1 MNQKDRLILQK
12 IGQYCSDIGKLIE
25 RFGDDYKIYESDFAF
40 QYACSMCIIQI
51 GELTAQLSEE
61 MKETYSDVPWQQIKS
76 MRNLFAH
83 DYARVDHE
91 IVWET
96 LKSSIPE
103 LGKECGDI
111 LDSGK
116 NENEENNG

>member
-12 IGQYCSDIGKLIE
+12 IKQYCNDVEKLIA
-25 RFGDDYKIYESDFAF
+25 RFGDGYKIYESDFAY

-61 MKETYSDVPWQQIKS
+61 IKATYQDVPWQQIKS

-96 LKSSIPE
+96 LKDNIPE
-103 LGKECGDI
+103 LEKKCGDI
-111 LDSGK
+111 LDSRK
-116 NENEENNG
+116 EEYHG

>member
-1 MNQKDRLILQK
+1 MNPKDRILIQK
-12 IGQYCSDIGKLIE
+12 IKQYCNDISRLRE
-25 RFGDDYKIYESDFAF
+25 RFGDDYKFYESDFAY

-51 GELTAQLSEE
+51 GELTGQLSEE
-61 MKETYSDVPWQQIKS
+61 IKTAVPEVQWQLIKG

-96 LKSSIPE
+96 LRHNIPE
-103 LGKECGDI
+103 LEKKCEDI
-111 LDSGK
+111 LKRNSGD
-116 NENEENNG
+116 

>member
-1 MNQKDRLILQK
+1 MNPKDRLILQK
-12 IGQYCSDIGKLIE
+12 IRQYCIDIRRLIE

-61 MKETYSDVPWQQIKS
+61 MKVTYPKVPWQQIKS

-96 LKSSIPE
+96 LKDNIPE
-103 LGKECGDI
+103 LEKKCRDI
-111 LDSGK
+111 LDSQK
-116 NENEENNG
+116 EENNG